1 MKITEWMDSISDDT
15 VEFSNMQD
23 ISYERIKERTMKK
36 INENGRKHTKWKLVG
51 KVVAAAVAIAALSFC
66 GLEVYAQLHQTTAKE
81 MLGDWIYGSNP
92 PKDPSGV
99 LEKIGTTDFG
109 LGQKEENGVSVS
121 KGIESNGTTVTPIA
135 EICDGYELYLQLRI
149 EAPEGT
155 KLTGH
160 DSEKK
165 AYCLFS
171 GDDFVDPFPGYKGSW
186 GQGDTYY
193 LDQLYND
200 AVDSEEKDN
209 IITIT
214 LHYILDENES
224 VFNMPK
230 VFHFEGVWTQDT
242 NKKYVK
248 VLDGSWDIP
257 LDHIQV
263 KEPLNFNL
271 EHCGSIG
278 QLKITELGY
287 YPVYEK
293 EVAENSHGEDI
304 DLNKDL
310 TVVLK
315 DGTVRKPAKQEY
327 GAFWAKTFA
336 LEDVDHIMIKDQV
349 IEPEKKQGEK

>member
-1 MKITEWMDSISDDT
+1 MKITEWMDSITDDT

-36 INENGRKHTKWKLVG
+36 IKENGRKQRKWKVAG
-51 KVVAAAVAIAALSFC
+51 KVAAAVAAVAVLSFG
-66 GLEVYAQLHQTTAKE
+66 GLEVYAQLHETTAKE
-81 MLGDWIYGSNP
+81 MLGDWIYGADTP
-92 PKDPSGV
+92 EDPSGV
-99 LEKIGTTDFG
+99 FEKIGTTDFG
-109 LGQKEENGVSVS
+109 LGQNEEEDSIIS

-135 EICDGYELYLQLRI
+135 EICDGYELFLQLRI

-160 DSEKK
+160 DHDKQS
-165 AYCLFS
+165 YCLFS
-171 GDDFVDPFPGYKGSW
+171 GADFADPFPGYEGSW
-186 GQGDTYY
+186 SQGDTFY

-209 IITIT
+209 VITIT
-214 LHYILDENES
+214 LKYSFDVNES

-263 KEPLNFNL
+263 KEPLEFKL

-278 QLKITELGY
+278 QLKITELSY
-287 YPVYEK
+287 YPIYMK
-293 EVAENSHGEDI
+293 ELAENSHGADI
-304 DLNKDL
+304 DLDKDL
-310 TVVLK
+310 KVVLK
-315 DGTVRKPAKQEY
+315 DGTVIKQADQDY
-327 GAFWAKTFA
+327 GAFWEKTFA

-349 IEPEKKQGEK
+349 IKPQNK